1 MPDENDLTPFA
12 DALKRLDPQP
22 ANLSR
27 DALLFEA
34 GKAAAAPRVSGWFW
48 QSATATFAGVSFVL
62 AAFLMSPGTPNTITV
77 ERPVYVQVPAPEA
90 PSVATVPE
98 RLEPVS
104 TPKTLKSDD
113 STDTAKALQV
123 RRDVFRWGIEMLP
136 ESKSAGGGPS
146 QDVMARK
153 VTHWLNLPPGTFA
166 LPAAQPKKDM
176 PEEKDE

>member
-34 GKAAAAPRVSGWFW
+34 GKAAASPRVSGWFW
-48 QSATATFAGVSFVL
+48 QSTTATFAGVSFVL
-62 AAFLMSPGTPNTITV
+62 AAFLMSPGTPNNVYV
-77 ERPVYVQVPAPEA
+77 ERPVYVQVPAPGPA
-90 PSVATVPE
+90 AVASVPDHIDA
-98 RLEPVS
+98 L
-104 TPKTLKSDD
+104 PKPRVHDSDE
-113 STDTAKALQV
+113 SLDTSRALQV

-136 ESKSAGGGPS
+136 ESKPAGGGIS
-146 QDVMARK
+146 QDVAARK

-166 LPAAQPKKDM
+166 IQPKNDKVV
-176 PEEKDE
+176 EKDE

>member
-48 QSATATFAGVSFVL
+48 KSTTATLAGVSFVL
-62 AAFLMSPGTPNTITV
+62 AAFLMSPGTPNNVYV
-77 ERPVYVQVPAPEA
+77 ERPIYVQVPAPE
-90 PSVATVPE
+90 PTSVATVPD
-98 RLEPVS
+98 RLQLVS
-104 TPKTLKSDD
+104 TPKALKSDET
-113 STDTAKALQV
+113 SDTAKALQV

-146 QDVMARK
+146 QDVMARELNR
-153 VTHWLNLPPGTFA
+153 WLNLPPGTFTS
-166 LPAAQPKKDM
+166 PATQPKKDRG
-176 PEEKDE
+176 EEKDE